1 MTVREL
7 INGLLDCNM
16 DAEVKLFLNEPFT
29 DENGD
34 CNGYLFNINK
44 IHGKKTIVNIV
55 ELEFADWRKDQ
66 EVSE

>member
-34 CNGYLFNINK
+34 CNGYLFNIN
-44 IHGKKTIVNIV
+44 NITCRHDYIY
-55 ELEFADWRKDQ
+55 LGFTDWRK
-66 EVSE
+66 EKE